1 MAKQCKYEKSLRA
14 LVGDVQVVIR
24 WLDAEMVKPSD
35 VNRGKRIAKVTNAL
49 EMEIDK
55 IRYFTLG
62 VDYRTDNKRKVG
74 SVSPAS
80 DAKPA
85 DATHRSA
92 AQ

>member
-14 LVGDVQVVIR
+14 LVENVQTVIR

-35 VNRGKRIAKVTNAL
+35 VNRGRRVAKVTNAL

-74 SVSPAS
+74 SGNQ
-80 DAKPA
+80 
-85 DATHRSA
+85 ATKEQAPSTRRSEA
-92 AQ
+92 P

>member
-14 LVGDVQVVIR
+14 LVENVQAVIR

-35 VNRGKRIAKVTNAL
+35 VNRGRRIAKVTNAL

-74 SVSPAS
+74 SATSAS
-80 DAKPA
+80 DAKRA
-85 DATHRSA
+85 DTTRRSEA
-92 AQ
+92 P